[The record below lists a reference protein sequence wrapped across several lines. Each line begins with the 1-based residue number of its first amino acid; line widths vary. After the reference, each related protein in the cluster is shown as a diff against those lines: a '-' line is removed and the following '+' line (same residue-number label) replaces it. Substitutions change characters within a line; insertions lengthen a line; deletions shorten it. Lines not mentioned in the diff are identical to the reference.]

1 MAQRWPGNVRE
12 LRNIADRFV
21 LGLLD
26 DMLMPSGIRR
36 DGSLA
41 DQVDAFEKSIIED
54 GLRRLEGNVVAAA
67 ESLNIPRKT
76 LYDKLK
82 RFEISA
88 EKFRSSSQEAPDK
101 SG

>member
-1 MAQRWPGNVRE
+1 
-12 LRNIADRFV
+12 
-21 LGLLD
+21 LD
-26 DMLMPSGIRR
+26 DTLMPSGIRR
-36 DGSLA
+36 EGSLA
-41 DQVDAFEKSIIED
+41 EQVDAFEKSIIED

-88 EKFRSSSQEAPDK
+88 EKFRSQMHEAPAK
-101 SG
+101 PGG